1 MKTVLVILVCLLVA
15 AIVLLFVLGVM
26 SRSGKL
32 PGMQDGVLLPC
43 PNTPNCVC
51 SEYAYDTRHYIE
63 PLAASGAAVS
73 ADLAILRELI
83 IEMGG
88 TVQAEQADYLA
99 ATFSSALFGFV
110 DDLEIRTDASA
121 GLIHVRSASRVG
133 HGDQGV
139 NRKRVETLKT
149 MFMQRATGQVDQSG

>member
-15 AIVLLFVLGVM
+15 VIVLLFVLGVI

-32 PGMQDGVLLPC
+32 PGMQDGALLPC

-51 SEYAYDTRHYIE
+51 SEYDDDSRHFIK
-63 PLAASGAAVS
+63 PIDLSGNDVS
-73 ADLAILRELI
+73 ESLGMLNALI
-83 IEMGG
+83 REMGG
-88 TVQAEQADYLA
+88 TVQSEQADYLA

-110 DDLEIRTDASA
+110 DDLELRADPSA

-133 HGDQGV
+133 RGDQGV
-139 NRKRVETLKT
+139 NRKRVETLKA
-149 MFMQRATGQVDQSG
+149 MFMSRAAGQVDQSE